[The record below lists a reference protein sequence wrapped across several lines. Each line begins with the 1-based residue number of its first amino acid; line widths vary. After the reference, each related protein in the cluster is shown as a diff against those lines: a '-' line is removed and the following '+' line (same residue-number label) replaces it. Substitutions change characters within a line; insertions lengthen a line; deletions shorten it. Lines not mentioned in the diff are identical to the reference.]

1 MSLTITNIQDLIS
14 QEQKHCQQNPVYT
27 MSTINNTHTH

>member
-14 QEQKHCQQNPVYT
+14 QKTETLSREPSLYNV
-27 MSTINNTHTH
+27 NNR